1 MTGAVVITS
10 PVERRPVGGFDAST
24 RDAVPMAV
32 ASADRPVPPL
42 PARPQSWPVIGLL
55 ILSVLVHSTLLW
67 VFVQAPQGLPS
78 IGIPAISVEIVV
90 GDDAPAGLAAAPG
103 QEAPPQAKQE
113 VTPPPPEPVTPQEP
127 AEVRRSAEAQ
137 PVVEEAVRADETRPM
152 NEAAAA
158 SEPKQAASTA
168 PTSASAAPDL
178 LEAQPKAF
186 EVEATPILPQT
197 AEQPKP
203 EPAKPVKTDE
213 PPKPDAKPPALASAP
228 ATPSAS
234 GISRG
239 RSAADANYAA
249 RVAAHLARHKQFP
262 ADARRRGEQGSA
274 GVAFGI
280 DGLGRVTTVNLIRS
294 TLRIPRPLRHFMH
307 DTRTRTGSSPAKS

>member
-1 MTGAVVITS
+1 
-10 PVERRPVGGFDAST
+10 
-24 RDAVPMAV
+24 
-32 ASADRPVPPL
+32 
-42 PARPQSWPVIGLL
+42 LL

-67 VFVQAPQGLPS
+67 VFVEAPQELPS

-103 QEAPPQAKQE
+103 QEGAQAKQE
-113 VTPPPPEPVTPQEP
+113 LTPPTPEPAAPQEQ

-137 PVVEEAVRADETRPM
+137 PVVEEAVRAEETRPM
-152 NEAAAA
+152 NEAAVA
-158 SEPKQAASTA
+158 SGPERAASTA
-168 PTSASAAPDL
+168 PASPSAAPEPVL
-178 LEAQPKAF
+178 LEAQPKAL
-186 EVEATPILPQT
+186 EVEATPILPQS

-213 PPKPDAKPPALASAP
+213 SPKPEAKPPTLVSAP

-280 DGLGRVTTVNLIRS
+280 DGLGRVTTVNLTRS
-294 TLRIPRPLRHFMH
+294 T
-307 DTRTRTGSSPAKS
+307 GSRSLDSEAQSMVRRASPFPPPPGGQAMSFSVPVSFNMR